1 MDVSLIIPTMNE
13 EETIGECIEKAKWL
27 FKKMKL
33 TGEILIADNS
43 KDKTS
48 EIAKKLGAKVIIP
61 KKLGYGN
68 AYLAGFEVAKGN
80 YIAMVDGDG
89 TYNILEMGKILKP
102 LMDGEADFVLGSR
115 FKGEIKEGAMPFL
128 HRRIGNPFL
137 NWFLNK
143 FYKINMSDSH
153 CGMRAFTKEAYKKMN
168 LKSEGMEFA
177 SEMVI
182 KAANLS
188 LKIKEVPITYHARKG
203 SKSKIKSFD
212 DGWRHARFIIL
223 SSPSNLFIYLG
234 ALVMIIGLLLL
245 LILLGGPAILLGFPL
260 YIHPMIFGSMFT
272 ILGFQLVSLG
282 LFSKIYHNKLNGNNT
297 KISNSITRHF
307 TLERGLIV
315 GMSIFII
322 GATIAIG
329 VVYVWVI
336 SGFGPLA
343 YQREAIL
350 SSTLVALGIQIAFT
364 SLFSSV
370 LMMDR

>member
-1 MDVSLIIPTMNE
+1 MDVSIIIPTMNE
-13 EETIGECIEKAKWL
+13 EETIRECIEKAKWL
-27 FKKMKL
+27 FKRMKL
-33 TGEILIADNS
+33 TGEIIIADNS
-43 KDKTS
+43 TDRTA
-48 EIAKKLGAKVIIP
+48 EIAKKLGAKVITP

-68 AYLAGFEVAKGN
+68 AYLAGFEAAKGS

-102 LMDGEADFVLGSR
+102 LMGGEADFVLGSR

-182 KAANLS
+182 KAANLG
-188 LKIKEVPITYHARKG
+188 LRIIEVPIAYYPRKG
-203 SKSKIKSFD
+203 SKSKIRPFD

-234 ALVMIIGLLLL
+234 ALVMFIGLLLL
-245 LILLGGPAILLGFPL
+245 LILLGGPAVLLGFPL

-272 ILGFQLVSLG
+272 IIGFQLVSLG
-282 LFSKIYHNKLNGNNT
+282 LFSRIYHNKINEGKSNT
-297 KISNSITRHF
+297 LIKHF
-307 TLERGLIV
+307 TLELGLIV
-315 GMSIFII
+315 GMLVFTIGAII
-322 GATIAIG
+322 GAGI
-329 VVYVWVI
+329 VYVWVI

-343 YQREAIL
+343 YQREAIV

-370 LMMDR
+370 LLMER